1 VCDNDIIFLFYKKT
15 YGGVT
20 TMEVRG
26 FICKNGDIAKKAK
39 KWYCTPKGEGWTNSM
54 DLQYF

>member
-15 YGGVT
+15 SGGVT

-26 FICKNGDIAKKAK
+26 FICKKGDIAKKAK
-39 KWYCTPKGEGWTNSM
+39 K
-54 DLQYF
+54 